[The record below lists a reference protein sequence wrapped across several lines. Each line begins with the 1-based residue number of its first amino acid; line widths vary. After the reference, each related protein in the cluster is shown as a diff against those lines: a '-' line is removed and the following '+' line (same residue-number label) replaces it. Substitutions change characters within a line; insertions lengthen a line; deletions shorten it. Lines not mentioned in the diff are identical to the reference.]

1 LQKWTKNINKYVKKR
16 KIYRK
21 RGEKASFFIKKE
33 RSENMGLDEK
43 LYYCDKCHR
52 TMSADNFYR
61 SNNLEKY
68 PEDGIMNVCKN
79 CLTMHIDN

>member
-1 LQKWTKNINKYVKKR
+1 
-16 KIYRK
+16 
-21 RGEKASFFIKKE
+21 
-33 RSENMGLDEK
+33 MGLDEK

-52 TMSADNFYR
+52 TMSAYNFYR

-79 CLTMHIDN
+79 CLTMHIDNWDPETYKPVLEELDIPYIPEQ

>member
-1 LQKWTKNINKYVKKR
+1 
-16 KIYRK
+16 
-21 RGEKASFFIKKE
+21 
-33 RSENMGLDEK
+33 MDEK